1 MSSGRQHI
9 RALAIGIALVGAL
22 LASAGPAEAASGSI
36 KDGRDGKSKLD
47 VASVSY
53 SRAADRSLTHTIRF
67 HSPVQSRLLKEKG
80 NLLAFA
86 FDTDG
91 NRKADRVGVVLWADG
106 ALRGGVVDTKGRLL
120 ALARVRRPNSRS
132 IAVTIPG
139 RALDVNGGYRW
150 ILLSEYKA
158 RGRCRKG
165 CLDAVPNG
173 GPALF
178 DFTAPLIDIRVPDL
192 AALPSTAYAVHVG
205 TRDPGFSGLRKWTLE
220 FRTAGQTEWTMIG
233 EVEGRPGAEI
243 PLAGTEG
250 TTYEFRLSAVDK
262 AGNRSTTT
270 RLFTMPIDDASPLLA
285 GAYSGRWDAV
295 VNPSPLLFMGTF
307 HRSDSTD
314 ATFTYSFTGTYVAWL
329 AATSC
334 CTSVNVSIDGGPPQR
349 VMVTGQRK
357 PFERADLH
365 YGPHTLTIAVPPGSS
380 PGFSID
386 AVVSR

>member
-1 MSSGRQHI
+1 MASVRQHI
-9 RALAIGIALVGAL
+9 RALAIGLALVGAY
-22 LASAGPAEAASGSI
+22 LASAGPASAASGSI
-36 KDGRDGKSKLD
+36 KDGRDAKGKLD

-67 HSPVQSRLLKEKG
+67 HAPVQSRLLKD

-86 FDTDG
+86 FDIDG
-91 NRKADRVGVVLWADG
+91 NRKTDRIGVVLWADG
-106 ALRGGVVDTKGRLL
+106 ALRGGVVDNKGRLL

-132 IAVTIPG
+132 IATTIPG
-139 RALDVNGGYRW
+139 RALDLNGGYRW
-150 ILLSEYKA
+150 VLLSEYKD
-158 RGRCRKG
+158 RGRCKKG

-173 GPALF
+173 APALF

-192 AALPSTAYAVHVG
+192 SAQPSTAFTVHVG

-220 FRTAGQTEWTMIG
+220 FRTVGQTEWTTIG
-233 EVEGRPGAEI
+233 EVEGRTEADV

-250 TTYEFRLSAVDK
+250 TTYEFRLTAVDK

-285 GAYSGRWDAV
+285 GAWRGRWDAV

-329 AATSC
+329 AGTAC
-334 CTSVNVSIDGGPPQR
+334 CTSVNVSIDGGPPQL

-357 PFERADLH
+357 PLERSDLPPGRH
-365 YGPHTLTIAVPPGSS
+365 ALTISLPPGSP
-380 PGFSID
+380 PGFTID
-386 AVVSR
+386 AIVSR